1 MTQSLPLLFYVTP
14 PEPCAY
20 LPAREAVN
28 VFADPR
34 ARMNTTLYG
43 RLVDKGFRR
52 SGSHLY
58 RPQCPGCSACVPTRI
73 PVAHFEPDR
82 SQRRNR
88 RINQDLTAAILP
100 QAYRSEHFALY
111 RRYQRMRHTGGE
123 MDNPTPQS
131 YFDFLSCAWADTLFV
146 EFRFNGALLSVA
158 VCDRLKEGLSAVY
171 TFFDPQQARRG
182 LGTHAILWQI
192 EETRRRGLDYVYLG
206 YWIAGNRKMSYKTR
220 FRPIEGLINGRWR
233 RLDAQQAC
241 GGTIPATRSR

>member
-1 MTQSLPLLFYVTP
+1 MSQSLPLLFYVTP

-34 ARMNTTLYG
+34 ARMNSILYG

-58 RPQCPGCSACVPTRI
+58 RPQCPGCSACVPTRV
-73 PVAHFEPDR
+73 PVARFAPSR
-82 SQRRNR
+82 SQRRNHR
-88 RINQDLTAAILP
+88 RNEDLTVNVLP

-111 RRYQRMRHTGGE
+111 RHYQRMRHTGGE

-131 YFDFLSCAWADTLFV
+131 YFDFLSCAWAETLFV
-146 EFRFNGALLSVA
+146 EFRLDGALVGVA
-158 VCDRLKEGLSAVY
+158 VCDWLQEGLSAVY
-171 TFFDPQQARRG
+171 TFFDPVQAQRG

-192 EETRRRGLDYVYLG
+192 EEARRRGLPYVYLG

-220 FRPIEGLINGRWR
+220 FRPIEGLINGKWR
-233 RLDAQQAC
+233 MLSTGERRD
-241 GGTIPATRSR
+241 